1 MYIYILPTTG
11 RCKGPRPLPIFFF
24 YHIYKYTMSSFFYIM
39 CQNFG
44 SGQNST
50 LMLCIFICKYQFSP
64 RQASLLMLVL
74 TPSAKL
80 PVAYVY
86 GHIDSHCNTL
96 QPNATQ
102 VLTPSANLLYHMY
115 TNICILIA
123 THCNTLQHAATHCNT
138 SAHVLC
144 QLAVAYVYEHIYSH
158 CNTLQHAATHCNTSA
173 HVLYQHP
180 HTRPFAI
187 YICVYVYIYAMSIHI
202 YIPILP
208 LFYFIYFSSLC
219 LTSFYFILQASW
231 LTQIL
236 TPTANILRLDLSATG
251 HLQVCCSMLQCVAAR
266 AAISPSFN
274 MK

>member
-24 YHIYKYTMSSFFYIM
+24 YHIYIYTMSSFFYNI

-144 QLAVAYVYEHIYSH
+144 QLAVAYVHEHIYSH
-158 CNTLQHAATHCNTSA
+158 CNTLQHTATRCNALQHAATHCNT
-173 HVLYQHP
+173 LQHKCS
-180 HTRPFAI
+180 RPLPTSSRSTFR
-187 YICVYVYIYAMSIHI
+187 YIYMCVRKHI
-202 YIPILP
+202 
-208 LFYFIYFSSLC
+208 C
-219 LTSFYFILQASW
+219 NVNT
-231 LTQIL
+231 
-236 TPTANILRLDLSATG
+236 
-251 HLQVCCSMLQCVAAR
+251 HLHT
-266 AAISPSFN
+266 
-274 MK
+274 